1 MQKDLHKIIDGADK
15 WQMDQV
21 NAKLCIGKTN
31 LKCLLQAYHMTGNTL
46 KDLGVMYKC
55 KFKVF
60 TTLAYAYNKASK
72 END

>member
-1 MQKDLHKIIDGADK
+1 
-15 WQMDQV
+15 
-21 NAKLCIGKTN
+21 
-31 LKCLLQAYHMTGNTL
+31 MTGNTL